1 MYLSESERSNIMAD
15 YDHEQAIERESYQVE
30 PDTWIYL
37 FEDDGKKFVLI
48 AADYIGTFE
57 FEDFPHLLKFENN
70 EFAKFEFVL
79 QREIPIKNDSLKE
92 KVANTILFEYID

>member
-1 MYLSESERSNIMAD
+1 MYLSEPEQKEIMAI
-15 YDHEQAIERESYQVE
+15 YGYKKTIGRGNYQVE

-48 AADYIGTFE
+48 AADYLGAFE

-79 QREIPIKNDSLKE
+79 QREIPIKNNSLKE
-92 KVANTILFEYID
+92 KVANTILFEYIN